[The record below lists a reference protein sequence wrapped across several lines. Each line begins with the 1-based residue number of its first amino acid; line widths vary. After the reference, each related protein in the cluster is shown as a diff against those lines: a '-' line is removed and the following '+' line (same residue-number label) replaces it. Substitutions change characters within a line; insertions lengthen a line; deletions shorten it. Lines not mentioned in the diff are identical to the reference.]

1 MRGYHHTSG
10 GTFGSWYQH
19 HHHQKLEPKAPM
31 LSPQQLMIS
40 ATSSALGFLLQQ
52 AFMGNQ
58 QFFQF
63 TNDDFT
69 LHVPLESLC
78 RQFIGLSCL

>member
-1 MRGYHHTSG
+1 MYAL
-10 GTFGSWYQH
+10 
-19 HHHQKLEPKAPM
+19 K
-31 LSPQQLMIS
+31 QLP
-40 ATSSALGFLLQQ
+40 

>member
-10 GTFGSWYQH
+10 VTFGSWYQH

-52 AFMGNQ
+52 
-58 QFFQF
+58 
-63 TNDDFT
+63 D
-69 LHVPLESLC
+69 
-78 RQFIGLSCL
+78 